1 MNNQLIRQLLKES
14 INQNYISVYTTI
26 NENIDELDESTAA
39 KIFIE
44 CCRVFYEK
52 DKDLWGE
59 NNKENI
65 TCLFHILFI
74 CNGRIKKINDNLLL
88 GYFQSMYFLV
98 VHLHEKVSIFLVTTT
113 ESIYVK

>member
-14 INQNYISVYTTI
+14 INQNYISVYNVI
-26 NENIDELDESTAA
+26 NEKLSELDGSTAA

-52 DKDLWGE
+52 DNDLWIE
-59 NNKENI
+59 NNKKN
-65 TCLFHILFI
+65 TNCLFQVLFI
-74 CNGRIKKINDNLLL
+74 CNGRINEIDDILLL

-98 VHLHEKVSIFLVTTT
+98 VHLHEKVSTLLVTITIFLQP
-113 ESIYVK
+113 